1 MIVIVCKP
9 RKFDREADEWIARE
23 HAKEIANNKS
33 MDIVGIR
40 DTEIHNYQINLKG
53 NVVLKFVCILLLA
66 LISYW
71 LIFIPFYRRQKP
83 EAFLLGSM
91 ENEMISDGVLAQDIN
106 QASSFWLLREAIEL
120 ILVRRYY
127 SRSGGFVRDACLWRF
142 YWLRK
147 RKWGFRLGSLASR
160 RAHFDLSHDISI

>member
-53 NVVLKFVCILLLA
+53 NGSSSITRLTPNTKMGQNSVVLKFVCILLLA

-120 ILVRRYY
+120 ILLRRYY

-147 RKWGFRLGSLASR
+147 RKWV
-160 RAHFDLSHDISI
+160 IN

>member
-23 HAKEIANNKS
+23 HAKEIANNKNFLLQS

-53 NVVLKFVCILLLA
+53 NGSSSITRLTPNTKMGQNSGI
-66 LISYW
+66 
-71 LIFIPFYRRQKP
+71 RQKP

-106 QASSFWLLREAIEL
+106 QASSFWLLREVHIFHSM
-120 ILVRRYY
+120 II
-127 SRSGGFVRDACLWRF
+127 FF
-142 YWLRK
+142 RK
-147 RKWGFRLGSLASR
+147 KYF
-160 RAHFDLSHDISI
+160 ISFQN